1 MRHSRICLPW
11 ALAVFGAF
19 CSAAAA
25 EDFKTVCERLVQA
38 VPDAGRVTEATFVP
52 AGPVVVSPPG
62 PPGATAPAPDHCLVR
77 GKINERTGIDGKPYA
92 IGYEVRL
99 PAKWNGKFLFE
110 GGGGSDGVLRPALDV
125 IPFGAPKPNA
135 LSAGY
140 VAATTDAGH
149 LDEPGPIGPYLFG
162 LDPKARA
169 DKGYSSI
176 PPVAAAA
183 KALIG
188 KLYGKAPSR
197 SYFAGCSNG
206 GRQAMAVT
214 QRYPEMFDGVVAA
227 SPAYRVPLAA
237 IDAIGHT
244 QALMSIAPKG
254 ADGMPDLGSA
264 LSDDELKLIATGILE
279 TCDAA
284 DGVKDG
290 MVQNMAACKFDPAV
304 LACKE
309 GQSSSC
315 LPAAKVDV
323 VKRIFS
329 GTKNSK
335 GDVIYSAWPY
345 DPGIANA
352 GWRAWRL
359 GTPKASPPNARN
371 VTLIPGS
378 IAYVFMSPAEK
389 PANLLDWEMKFDF
402 DRDTSKVFNGK
413 DGFEAGMEFEAATSI
428 NIDAFKARGGK
439 MIFVH
444 GTADPI
450 FSPLDTIRY
459 FQSLQDRYGADAA
472 DLSRLFLIPG
482 MNHCAGGPSTD
493 EYDAVTALDNWVEK
507 GTAPDMLVAKARMTP
522 DVAWPGR
529 TRPLCPY
536 PKIATYKGSGD
547 IEAAENFECR

>member
-1 MRHSRICLPW
+1 MRHTQIGY
-11 ALAVFGAF
+11 ALALALFGV
-19 CSAAAA
+19 CSPDAKAD
-25 EDFKTVCERLVQA
+25 DFRSGCERLAQGVA
-38 VPDAGRVTEATFVP
+38 VAGRITDASFVP
-52 AGPVVVSPPG
+52 AGAVPLAMFG
-62 PPGATAPAPDHCLVR
+62 PPGAAAPAPDHCLVR
-77 GKINERTGIDGKPYA
+77 GKIAERIGVDGKPYA

-99 PAKWNGKFLFE
+99 PAAWNGKFLFE

-149 LDEPGPIGPYLFG
+149 LDEPGPVGPYLFG

-176 PPVAAAA
+176 PPVTAAA
-183 KALIG
+183 KALIAT
-188 KLYGKAPSR
+188 LYGKAPSR

-227 SPAYRVPLAA
+227 APAYRVPLAA
-237 IDAIGHT
+237 VDAVGHT

-254 ADGMPDLGSA
+254 ADGAPDLGSA
-264 LSDDELKLIATGILE
+264 LGDDELKLLANGVLE
-279 TCDAA
+279 ACDAA

-290 MVQNMAACKFDPAV
+290 MVQNMAACKFDPAA
-304 LACKE
+304 LACKA
-309 GQSSSC
+309 GQNSAC
-315 LPAAKVDV
+315 LSPAKVDV
-323 VKRIFS
+323 IQRLFA

-335 GDVIYSAWPY
+335 GETIYSAWPF
-345 DPGIANA
+345 DPGIAGS

-359 GTPKASPPNARN
+359 GAPKASPPNARN

-378 IAYVFMSPAEK
+378 IAYVFMSPPEK
-389 PANLLDWEMKFDF
+389 PADLLEWEMKFDF
-402 DRDTSKVFNGK
+402 DRDTAKIFAGK
-413 DGFEAGMEFEAATSI
+413 DGFEAGMEFEAATST
-428 NIDAFKARGGK
+428 NVDAFRARGGK

-444 GTADPI
+444 GAADPI

-459 FQSLQDRYGADAA
+459 VQSLQDRYADAA
-472 DLSRLFLIPG
+472 NFSRLFLIPG

-493 EYDAVTALDNWVEK
+493 EYDAVTALDKWVEK
-507 GTAPDMLVAKARMTP
+507 GAAPDMLLARARKTP
-522 DVAWPGR
+522 ETPWPGR

-536 PKIATYKGSGD
+536 PKVATYKGAGD
-547 IEAAENFECR
+547 IETADSFECR